1 MKAAQQF
8 YEQVYEIVALIPK
21 GRVTTYGAIAKALG
35 TARSS
40 RMVGT
45 ALITAHRPDLTLPIH
60 RVVNRQG
67 LLTGQNHYTSPTM
80 QQLLAADGIDVIEDQ
95 VQDFQQV
102 FWDPLSEL

>member
-45 ALITAHRPDLTLPIH
+45 ALIAAHRPDLTLTIH
-60 RVVNRQG
+60 RVVNRKG
-67 LLTGQNHYTSPTM
+67 LLTGQNHYTGPTM